1 MWVDFFFY
9 NGSKRRT
16 RVDFGQLLFLDID
29 QVNLLSTCTCFDA
42 WGSGYIGELRVDNER
57 ETNRKKSLLT
67 WYLII
72 YLVLAP
78 TEANLKSNLK
88 TKGSEVPTE
97 SSSPL
102 SWFHHDPGNK
112 GSKERDRVAL
122 ITLSAVP
129 KLNWAGG
136 RKSHTFIC
144 IISGF
149 HTPMIDNQDNHIVSS
164 LYQTHL
170 HGN

>member
-1 MWVDFFFY
+1 MLLNSVALRIEHSTTYPQNENRITSTLDMWVDFFFY

-102 SWFHHDPGNK
+102 S
-112 GSKERDRVAL
+112 
-122 ITLSAVP
+122 
-129 KLNWAGG
+129 
-136 RKSHTFIC
+136 
-144 IISGF
+144 
-149 HTPMIDNQDNHIVSS
+149 
-164 LYQTHL
+164 
-170 HGN
+170 